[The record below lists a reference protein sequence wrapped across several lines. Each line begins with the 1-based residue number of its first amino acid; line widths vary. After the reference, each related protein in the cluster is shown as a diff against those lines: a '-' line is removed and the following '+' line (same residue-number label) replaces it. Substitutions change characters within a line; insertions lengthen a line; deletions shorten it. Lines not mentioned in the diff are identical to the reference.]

1 MVRGRPLKVT
11 VCTWE
16 PEHTL
21 DRVRAQY
28 DALRD
33 GTIAALVKKHGKGS
47 LELRSAMLKA
57 GLVSVLDSLDDTQ
70 HCPVCGA
77 LMDTVL
83 GPEGVL
89 DKLIAV
95 RDVAQ
100 DLNRAIER
108 TRKAR

>member
-1 MVRGRPLKVT
+1 MGPLKIT

-16 PEHTL
+16 ASHTL
-21 DRVRAQY
+21 DRIRTQH

-33 GTIAALVKKHGKGS
+33 GTIVALVKKHGKNTP
-47 LELRSAMLKA
+47 ELRSAMLKA
-57 GLVSVLDSLDDTQ
+57 RLLSVRKSPDGTEY
-70 HCPVCGA
+70 CPECGA

-89 DKLIAV
+89 DKLTAMI
-95 RDVAQ
+95 DIAQ

-108 TRKAR
+108 TRRSR